1 MGVQHTDTA
10 DKERQ
15 EVMREP
21 HTGSA
26 DKERQELIRPSRTG
40 RTQSV
45 ESHFVQTRDV
55 LTKVVFRHTVRRIRF
70 VQNSRLQKHSQWNLI
85 SSNQGYVG
93 SSRLQTQSVEGEQL
107 RPGVY

>member
-70 VQNSRLQKHSQWNLI
+70 VQNRDVFIPK
-85 SSNQGYVG
+85 SSSGTV
-93 SSRLQTQSVEGEQL
+93 SVESHQFQP
-107 RPGVY
+107 RVCWFN